1 MNSNKTLRLFIDVR
15 DVIKE
20 QVVAELAATKLT
32 NTDKR
37 TLALKVEKILS
48 DQFNNIIDKVQ
59 SEM

>member
-48 DQFNNIIDKVQ
+48 DQFNTIIDKVQ